1 MKLSELTWQNVANFA
16 RLPDEPEGLTPA
28 AMLAAAREYVLSYT
42 GLTAENADQYESL
55 AIAAMVLCAD
65 MYDNRDMTVD
75 GANVNR
81 TAQSILDMHSI
92 NLV

>member
-1 MKLSELTWQNVANFA
+1 
-16 RLPDEPEGLTPA
+16 
-28 AMLAAAREYVLSYT
+28 MLAAAREYVLSYT

-75 GANVNR
+75 KANVNR